1 MFYVGKE
8 HTHEEVVCCRTETT
22 HGKELHEIEKLA
34 MDVAADL
41 ERAQVEIF
49 QEKVHNIRYRYR
61 RVNVL
66 DVGFLDKDF
75 ASLQA

>member
-1 MFYVGKE
+1 LCGE
-8 HTHEEVVCCRTETT
+8 GIHTHEEVVCCRTETT
-22 HGKELHEIEKLA
+22 HGKELHKIEKLA
-34 MDVAADL
+34 MNVTADL
-41 ERAQVEIF
+41 EWVQVEIF
-49 QEKVHNIRYRYR
+49 QEKVHNVRYRYR

>member
-1 MFYVGKE
+1 
-8 HTHEEVVCCRTETT
+8 
-22 HGKELHEIEKLA
+22 

-41 ERAQVEIF
+41 EQAQVVIF
-49 QEKVHNIRYRYR
+49 QEKVHNVRYRYR